1 MSREPGGRPLRFFAL
16 LAIGWVTIRL
26 ASQPLPAD
34 IAPQSL
40 PAPALRSPARP
51 LAALVVSPPHPLP
64 AALALRSRHVPQI
77 GGPAV
82 AEDDGTIVDLMHFIH
97 VSNAFANRQYGGA
110 ETRQGGEGFA
120 ESLLVQPSPVPIP
133 SPLAPQQASD
143 RWRAS
148 AWVLWR
154 PGGAGGDIARTGRLG
169 GSQAGVRVDHDLATF
184 GRKRVAAYA
193 RATSALERPAA
204 PEAALGLAIQADRA
218 IPATVAIERRVSLGE
233 GGRNANAAYVS
244 GGFGPTRIIESVEAS
259 GYAQA
264 GIVGFRR
271 SDGFVDGKLSLL
283 APVVKSPLKLGGS
296 LSGGAQ
302 PGVHRVDVGPEAQ
315 LRLPLPATAARL
327 SLEWRERIA
336 GRAAPA
342 SGITLTLAAD
352 F

>member
-16 LAIGWVTIRL
+16 LAVGWITIRL

-40 PAPALRSPARP
+40 PAPALRSIASPSV
-51 LAALVVSPPHPLP
+51 ALVVSPRRLLP
-64 AALALRSRHVPQI
+64 APSALRMRHVEQSGVPD
-77 GGPAV
+77 V
-82 AEDDGTIVDLMHFIH
+82 AEDDGMIVDLMHFIH
-97 VSNAFANRQYGGA
+97 VSNAFANRQYGGGGS
-110 ETRQGGEGFA
+110 QGGEGFA
-120 ESLLVQPSPVPIP
+120 RPLLVQPSPVPIL
-133 SPLAPQQASD
+133 SARAPQQASD
-143 RWRAS
+143 RWQAS

-169 GSQAGVRVDHDLATF
+169 GSQAGVRVDHDLVPSS
-184 GRKRVAAYA
+184 RSRIAAYA

-204 PEAALGLAIQADRA
+204 REAALGLAIQADRD
-218 IPATVAIERRVSLGE
+218 IPVTLAIERRASLGE
-233 GGRNANAAYVS
+233 GGRNANAAYVA

-271 SDGFVDGKLSLL
+271 RDTFVDGKFSLL
-283 APVVKSPLKLGGS
+283 APVAKGPLKLGGS

-315 LRLPLPATAARL
+315 LRLPLPATSARL

-342 SGITLTLAAD
+342 SGIALTLAAD